1 MDIDPELLAKVKNE
15 NPEFKKL
22 HEEHILLNSKVDDLN
37 KRKFLTPEQEMEK
50 KTIQKKKLKNKD
62 RMAEILSEHHAGLS

>member
-1 MDIDPELLAKVKNE
+1 MDIDPDLLAKVKNE

-22 HEEHILLNSKVDDLN
+22 HEEHTLLNSKVDDLN

-62 RMAEILSEHHAGLS
+62 RMTEILSEHQAGLS